1 MKTIAIVGQKG
12 GTGKTTVTLSLAVAA
27 VHDKKS
33 VAVIDLDP
41 QPSAT
46 EWHDVRKANGI
57 DENMPAV
64 VSAQAS
70 RLAQVLEVAK
80 EGKVDLAFID
90 TPGKSESALIEAAR
104 SADLVLIPVRPQ
116 IFDLGTLKR
125 IGDVLRSAGN
135 PKTAVLLNAV
145 PIQGKRHEEAKS
157 VITHHG
163 FDIVPVLLH
172 YRAPYSDAPT
182 LGQMPT
188 EYDPKGK
195 AAQEIK
201 QLYEYI
207 CIQLYGKKRK

>member
-1 MKTIAIVGQKG
+1 MKIVAIVGQKG

-27 VHDKKS
+27 VKDKRS

-57 DENMPAV
+57 DENTPAV

-70 RLAQVLEVAK
+70 RLSQILDAAK
-80 EGKVDLAFID
+80 SGGVDIAFID
-90 TPGKSESALIEAAR
+90 TPGKSEAALIEAAR
-104 SADLVLIPVRPQ
+104 LADLVLIPVRPQ
-116 IFDLGTLKR
+116 MFDLGTLRR

-157 VITHHG
+157 VIEHHG
-163 FDIVPVLLH
+163 FDIVPVFLH
-172 YRAPYSDAPT
+172 YRASYSDAPT

-188 EYDPKGK
+188 EYEPKGK
-195 AAQEIK
+195 AAIEIK
-201 QLYEYI
+201 QLYEYT
-207 CIQLYGKKRK
+207 CIQVYGKKRK